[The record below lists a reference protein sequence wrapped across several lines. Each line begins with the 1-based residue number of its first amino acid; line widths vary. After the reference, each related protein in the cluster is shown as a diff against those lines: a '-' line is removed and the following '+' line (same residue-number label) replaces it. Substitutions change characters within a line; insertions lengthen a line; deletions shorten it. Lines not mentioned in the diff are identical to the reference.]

1 MNKNMMNIAILTA
14 SLLVASCGNKQAAPA
29 VDVESLQPAIEQA
42 QSAGQQSETM
52 NTIDKP
58 SFSFAIPEGWLQ
70 MPGDNDDEKESAMVF
85 RGRDVSELMDAAF
98 MMINIVDDEG
108 KTLEEGLED
117 FRMETQ
123 AKQSDDVT
131 IGGKIYKAFTAV
143 EEGTESTIVVS
154 HEGNK
159 FISFIIGKAN
169 IQDPDVRAIINSFK
183 LK

>member
-1 MNKNMMNIAILTA
+1 
-14 SLLVASCGNKQAAPA
+14 
-29 VDVESLQPAIEQA
+29 
-42 QSAGQQSETM
+42 
-52 NTIDKP
+52 
-58 SFSFAIPEGWLQ
+58 